1 MLNHITMFQPSAID
15 NALSTMQILHKLI
28 TQINTII
35 DEINSID
42 SRANEYTDEQIN
54 ILKDFLVNK
63 INTDI
68 ENTVNTLTEYIDNQD
83 EKNYNILNT
92 KIDNVI
98 KQVYIDIAKLKSYLI
113 LYIDDND
120 NKIKVIINE
129 VYEELYNLIK
139 NGNDIIYSPVDGNL
153 KSTKDVIV
161 NIMNIIQQKNGINWT
176 TFENLCSG
184 DSVDM
189 IGYTQPNNNYN
200 IWLKYEKP
208 TYAITDYL
216 DINGLHIVCLN
227 EISSILIDN
236 EPFTDFTGG
245 GVLFPLNTFNSSE
258 TTIVITDVNNNVTTI
273 HVKNTDYSSASVT
286 WESLENK
293 LNVSERYN
301 NWNALSFYTVEFA
314 NNNLMATD
322 GKMKDV
328 LTEIMYTTEFNKK
341 FFGGI

>member
-42 SRANEYTDEQIN
+42 SRANEYTDEQIK

-68 ENTVNTLTEYIDNQD
+68 ENTVKTLTEYIDNQD

-98 KQVYIDIAKLKSYLI
+98 KQVYIDIAKLKADLI

-153 KSTKDVIV
+153 KSTKEVIV
-161 NIMNIIQQKNGINWT
+161 DVMNIIQQKNGINWKT
-176 TFENLCSG
+176 LQELCTRG
-184 DSVDM
+184 TGVTYDSWFNKLK
-189 IGYTQPNNNYN
+189 ILTRFNNWNSLAFYTCM
-200 IWLKYEKP
+200 
-208 TYAITDYL
+208 
-216 DINGLHIVCLN
+216 CLN
-227 EISSILIDN
+227 ESLTNIS
-236 EPFTDFTGG
+236 G
-245 GVLFPLNTFNSSE
+245 
-258 TTIVITDVNNNVTTI
+258 TTINVENQPMFISLLNN
-273 HVKNTDYSSASVT
+273 D
-286 WESLENK
+286 
-293 LNVSERYN
+293 
-301 NWNALSFYTVEFA
+301 FY
-314 NNNLMATD
+314 
-322 GKMKDV
+322 
-328 LTEIMYTTEFNKK
+328 
-341 FFGGI
+341 

>member
-42 SRANEYTDEQIN
+42 SRANEYTDEQIK

-68 ENTVNTLTEYIDNQD
+68 ENTVKTLTEYIDNQD

-98 KQVYIDIAKLKSYLI
+98 KQVYIDIAKLKADLI

-153 KSTKDVIV
+153 KSTKEVIV
-161 NIMNIIQQKNGINWT
+161 DVMNIIQQKNGINWKT
-176 TFENLCSG
+176 LQELCTRG
-184 DSVDM
+184 TGVTYDSWFNKLK
-189 IGYTQPNNNYN
+189 ILTRFNNWNSLAFYTCM
-200 IWLKYEKP
+200 
-208 TYAITDYL
+208 
-216 DINGLHIVCLN
+216 CLN
-227 EISSILIDN
+227 ESL
-236 EPFTDFTGG
+236 
-245 GVLFPLNTFNSSE
+245 
-258 TTIVITDVNNNVTTI
+258 TTISGTPINVENQSMFISLLNN
-273 HVKNTDYSSASVT
+273 D
-286 WESLENK
+286 
-293 LNVSERYN
+293 
-301 NWNALSFYTVEFA
+301 FY
-314 NNNLMATD
+314 
-322 GKMKDV
+322 
-328 LTEIMYTTEFNKK
+328 
-341 FFGGI
+341 

>member
-42 SRANEYTDEQIN
+42 SRANEYTDEQIK

-68 ENTVNTLTEYIDNQD
+68 ENTVKTLTEYIDNQD

-98 KQVYIDIAKLKSYLI
+98 KQVYIDIAKLKADLI

-153 KSTKDVIV
+153 KSTKEVIV
-161 NIMNIIQQKNGINWT
+161 DVMNIIQQKNGINWKT
-176 TFENLCSG
+176 LQELCTKG
-184 DSVDM
+184 TGVTYDSWFNKLK
-189 IGYTQPNNNYN
+189 ILTRFNNWNSLAFYTCM
-200 IWLKYEKP
+200 
-208 TYAITDYL
+208 
-216 DINGLHIVCLN
+216 CLN
-227 EISSILIDN
+227 ESLTTTSGININVENQSMFISLLN
-236 EPFTDFTGG
+236 NDF
-245 GVLFPLNTFNSSE
+245 
-258 TTIVITDVNNNVTTI
+258 
-273 HVKNTDYSSASVT
+273 Y
-286 WESLENK
+286 
-293 LNVSERYN
+293 
-301 NWNALSFYTVEFA
+301 
-314 NNNLMATD
+314 
-322 GKMKDV
+322 
-328 LTEIMYTTEFNKK
+328 
-341 FFGGI
+341 

>member
-42 SRANEYTDEQIN
+42 SKANEYTDEQIK

-68 ENTVNTLTEYIDNQD
+68 ENTVKTLTEYIDNQD

-98 KQVYIDIAKLKSYLI
+98 KQVYIDIAKLKSDLI

-139 NGNDIIYSPVDGNL
+139 NGNDIIYSPVDGSL

-161 NIMNIIQQKNGINWT
+161 DVMNIIQQKNGINWKT
-176 TFENLCSG
+176 LQELCTRDTG
-184 DSVDM
+184 VTYDSWLNKLKVLSRFNNWNSLAF
-189 IGYTQPNNNYN
+189 YTCM
-200 IWLKYEKP
+200 
-208 TYAITDYL
+208 
-216 DINGLHIVCLN
+216 CLN
-227 EISSILIDN
+227 ESL
-236 EPFTDFTGG
+236 
-245 GVLFPLNTFNSSE
+245 
-258 TTIVITDVNNNVTTI
+258 TTISGTPINVENQTMFISLLNN
-273 HVKNTDYSSASVT
+273 D
-286 WESLENK
+286 
-293 LNVSERYN
+293 
-301 NWNALSFYTVEFA
+301 FY
-314 NNNLMATD
+314 
-322 GKMKDV
+322 
-328 LTEIMYTTEFNKK
+328 
-341 FFGGI
+341 

>member
-28 TQINTII
+28 IQINTII

-42 SRANEYTDEQIN
+42 SRANEYTDEQIK

-98 KQVYIDIAKLKSYLI
+98 KQVYIDIAKLKSDLI

-161 NIMNIIQQKNGINWT
+161 DVMNIIQQKNGINWKT
-176 TFENLCSG
+176 LQTLCTINDG
-184 DSVDM
+184 VTYDSWLNKLKTLSKFNNWYSLAF
-189 IGYTQPNNNYN
+189 YTCM
-200 IWLKYEKP
+200 
-208 TYAITDYL
+208 
-216 DINGLHIVCLN
+216 CLN
-227 EISSILIDN
+227 ESL
-236 EPFTDFTGG
+236 
-245 GVLFPLNTFNSSE
+245 
-258 TTIVITDVNNNVTTI
+258 TTISGLSINVQ
-273 HVKNTDYSSASVT
+273 NQPMFM
-286 WESLENK
+286 SL
-293 LNVSERYN
+293 LNDD
-301 NWNALSFYTVEFA
+301 FY
-314 NNNLMATD
+314 
-322 GKMKDV
+322 
-328 LTEIMYTTEFNKK
+328 
-341 FFGGI
+341 